1 MWRYMSHMILLG
13 AGASVEAKLPTAKEL
28 TKKLL
33 NSFPDESQEKRV
45 LEFVQNRIKKN
56 EKDVVDIEQLLNAVE
71 DIAHTLDLYTPLPL
85 SELAFAEDLPRFSRN
100 LVEKS
105 KEALRDHLLCDKDK
119 LSYLEPLADFL
130 KKRKKTVIVTL
141 NYDDVIERLFEKHD
155 IHCFYGLD
163 EDRINLKRELSKG
176 EEFPKGEVKLLEEG
190 VHLIKLHGSLNWYL
204 EEVTLMGSLSASS
217 FFIEAW
223 RMDEVTRSNH
233 PNARPAII
241 FGQRNKLTAEG
252 PFPDLFLAFRD
263 ELRRTEKL
271 TVIGYSFR
279 DFHVNHMINK
289 WINQA
294 RDFTL
299 TNIGPYVD
307 PYVIKDDLANSEVG
321 TYVKDAAIR
330 DNGSGKNELYYD
342 PRSQGTGEGL
352 KAIFGNQ
359 PDN

>member
-155 IHCFYGLD
+155 IPYSYSLNVNK
-163 EDRINLKRELSKG
+163 INFGESSSKVT
-176 EEFPKGEVKLLEEG
+176 PSKEG
-190 VHLIKLHGSLNWYL
+190 VHLVKLHGSLNWYL
-204 EEVTLMGSLSASS
+204 EDWTEMGSLSASR
-217 FFIEAW
+217 FFIGPW
-223 RMDEVTRSNH
+223 RMSEEERTSN
-233 PNARPAII
+233 PAARPAII

-263 ELRRTEKL
+263 ELCKTEKL
-271 TVIGYSFR
+271 TIIGYSFR
-279 DFHVNHMINK
+279 DFHVNHMIIK
-289 WINQA
+289 WLA
-294 RDFTL
+294 RNSHYPL
-299 TNIGPYVD
+299 TNLNLNASDYADTDELG
-307 PYVIKDDLANSEVG
+307 KSEVG
-321 TYVKDAAIR
+321 VYMR
-330 DNGSGKNELYYD
+330 DRFRDTMQFYIPVSKGA
-342 PRSQGTGEGL
+342 GEGL
-352 KAIFGNQ
+352 KDTRVFDEI
-359 PDN
+359 